1 MPSISTNECVL
12 MLMLS
17 LHLNEYQLFES
28 VWQLLNFILK
38 IKIKPFNS
46 NKNPHTINAIFCAE
60 LANGI
65 DVCPFSSFYVLNSF
79 IARAVEIV
87 VSIGSSTRIEHKT
100 SRNTNSSNPFDT
112 LTLFWE
118 TFSSKI
124 YLPAAKLSLYFM
136 ETFAWKHSNASRGYN
151 LKVLNVFI
159 INKYL
164 TECGIC
170 WLILWIFSELT
181 PVDIMKQASIWSP
194 HKTTIIIFRRMLTNK
209 MYIVH

>member
-1 MPSISTNECVL
+1 MRAHAHAFAPFEWISTIWKCVTVI
-12 MLMLS
+12 
-17 LHLNEYQLFES
+17 ETLF
-28 VWQLLNFILK
+28 WKLK
-38 IKIKPFNS
+38 KKPFNS
-46 NKNPHTINAIFCAE
+46 NKKYHVALPAENKYTFLLSQCSHTTNAIFCAE
-60 LANGI
+60 LSNGI

-79 IARAVEIV
+79 IAQAIDIV
-87 VSIGSSTRIEHKT
+87 VPIGSSTRIEHKT

-136 ETFAWKHSNASRGYN
+136 ETFAWNHSNASRGYN

-170 WLILWIFSELT
+170 WLIIWIFSELT
-181 PVDIMKQASIWSP
+181 PVDIMKQARAFGARTKQP
-194 HKTTIIIFRRMLTNK
+194 
-209 MYIVH
+209 